1 MYIGVPQG
9 GKKSWRRL
17 GYRDPVPFSSK
28 TLFFFSSSFFPFP
41 SSEKLVFFGGGVTL
55 ASVNI

>member
-28 TLFFFSSSFFPFP
+28 TLFFFSSSFFFP
-41 SSEKLVFFGGGVTL
+41 LLGEISFLWGGVTL